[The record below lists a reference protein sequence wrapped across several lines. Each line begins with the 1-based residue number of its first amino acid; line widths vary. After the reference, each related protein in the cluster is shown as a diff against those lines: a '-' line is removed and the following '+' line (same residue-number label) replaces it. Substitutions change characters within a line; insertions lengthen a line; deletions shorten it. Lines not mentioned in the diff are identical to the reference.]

1 MLDIKP
7 LMSRI
12 IVKQKDSVKKEEVEK
27 IGSIYVPEVIQDRR
41 RRELEGELATEGEV
55 VAVGNEV
62 DIVKVGD
69 KVYWGKYS
77 GSRFTR
83 NGKEYIIMTQEDLL
97 ALIGNG

>member
-12 IVKQKDSVKKEEVEK
+12 VVKQKDSVKKEEVEK

-55 VAVGNEV
+55 IAIGNEV

-77 GSRFTR
+77 GSRFIR
-83 NGKEYIIMTQEDLL
+83 NGEEYVIMTQEDLL